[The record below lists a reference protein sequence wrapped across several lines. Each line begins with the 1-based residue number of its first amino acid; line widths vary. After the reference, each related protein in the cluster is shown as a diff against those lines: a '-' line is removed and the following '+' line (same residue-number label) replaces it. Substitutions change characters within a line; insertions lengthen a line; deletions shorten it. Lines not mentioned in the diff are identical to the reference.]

1 MDRYLPSTL
10 HLRDPPDLCSTSR
23 NVGVVRMTR
32 QYTPRQSTF
41 RIRLAA
47 LAEERGVDRIAS
59 DYGRSRETV
68 RRWLR
73 GTQRPSARVQRSVVR
88 RGRRITGPA
97 RRVRDPRTGR
107 ISFRVTSMR
116 GARATEVLRQRRSER
131 RRVAI
136 EEARTPRQV
145 AIAEGMPEGLT
156 EEEEAYLEDELAQL
170 LIDDALGYDT
180 SERWEAF
187 RRRYGAIYG

>member
-1 MDRYLPSTL
+1 MTNEYTP
-10 HLRDPPDLCSTSR
+10 
-23 NVGVVRMTR
+23 TR
-32 QYTPRQSTF
+32 QTF
-41 RIRLAA
+41 RVRLAA
-47 LAEERGVDRIAS
+47 LVEERGVRRTAEFYDRS
-59 DYGRSRETV
+59 PETV

-88 RGRRITGPA
+88 RGLRITGPS
-97 RRVRDPRTGR
+97 RRGRDPTTGQ
-107 ISFRVTSMR
+107 FTSRPQTAR
-116 GARATEVLRQRRSER
+116 GARATEVLRQRRRER
-131 RRVAI
+131 RRTAV
-136 EEARTPRQV
+136 EEARTERQR